1 MIPYKFH
8 NADDLSLVNLS
19 IEKEPE
25 ELLEELLCQ
34 YEELCKSYSDLRLAL
49 QEIAKPYT
57 CVKTINGKE
66 TMVIDYERWEKEDVE
81 AFCTYTCGELNN
93 SSICEVYEYVIDLKI
108 AFSNR
113 KDAK

>member
-1 MIPYKFH
+1 M
-8 NADDLSLVNLS
+8 
-19 IEKEPE
+19 
-25 ELLEELLCQ
+25 LEELLCQ

-57 CVKTINGKE
+57 CVKTVNGKD
-66 TMVIDYERWEKEDVE
+66 TMVIEYERRRKKMWKLFVSIPVE
-81 AFCTYTCGELNN
+81 VVN
-93 SSICEVYEYVIDLKI
+93 SSSILEAYEYVIDLKI

>member
-1 MIPYKFH
+1 M
-8 NADDLSLVNLS
+8 
-19 IEKEPE
+19 
-25 ELLEELLCQ
+25 LEELLCQ

-81 AFCTYTCGELNN
+81 AIPVESL
-93 SSICEVYEYVIDLKI
+93 II
-108 AFSNR
+108 AAS
-113 KDAK
+113 

>member
-1 MIPYKFH
+1 M
-8 NADDLSLVNLS
+8 
-19 IEKEPE
+19 
-25 ELLEELLCQ
+25 
-34 YEELCKSYSDLRLAL
+34 
-49 QEIAKPYT
+49 
-57 CVKTINGKE
+57 KTINGKE

-93 SSICEVYEYVIDLKI
+93 SSIFEVYEYVIDLKI